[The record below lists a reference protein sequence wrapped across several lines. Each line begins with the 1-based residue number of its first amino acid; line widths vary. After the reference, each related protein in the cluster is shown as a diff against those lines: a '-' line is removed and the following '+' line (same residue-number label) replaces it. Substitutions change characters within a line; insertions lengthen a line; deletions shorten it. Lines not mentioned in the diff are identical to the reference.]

1 MEPLLL
7 QKLQNVMRTLS
18 VELYEGSAHSLRSFS
33 AALSTDNLQNLLLQ
47 DSVLCAAGRMSRAL
61 MDQIKLDQILTL
73 LQSAIGSNSKEYVH
87 LSWRLHGTIG

>member
-1 MEPLLL
+1 
-7 QKLQNVMRTLS
+7 
-18 VELYEGSAHSLRSFS
+18 
-33 AALSTDNLQNLLLQ
+33 
-47 DSVLCAAGRMSRAL
+47 